1 MVDSFN
7 QQHVML
13 LYENVEDRS
22 AIELQSIKEA
32 LSEGQFC
39 IYASIDMNDK
49 SRLKEFVSK
58 IPNCQGHIEQGNL
71 LIVNFMPHYDSALT
85 GSLVLFERLR
95 DRIEQAVAKRAPQS
109 KSSKTLI
116 VADAACHLVRNGY
129 ISQSAKLESWW
140 QNTYKNW
147 INKGLDIS
155 IVCAHPASVLRQRSS
170 RTTHNTDDDDNDD
183 GPTAAADISH
193 NHSLVIDVKDLT
205 RMIPKTR
212 LLQILVAEP
221 EEDMHEIYRWSFDGL
236 PVHAEIVET
245 GKECL
250 GKVIAADS
258 FQNINN
264 DNDNNNVYERKRKGA
279 VQPPSSSSF
288 DAIVIDTHLRDI
300 EAIDLT
306 KSILKRFPN
315 QKLIIT
321 TSNEELFQPAL
332 FASDLLSPEAEVSV
346 LAKPFE
352 FAKLLAAIGSQN
364 RAHTESG

>member
-170 RTTHNTDDDDNDD
+170 RTTRNPDDDNNDD
-183 GPTAAADISH
+183 LTAAADISH

-364 RAHTESG
+364 IAHTES